1 MAAMP
6 SMQATLLQIEEK
18 TRSYD
23 LDVVSPDHFRA
34 KAVETV
40 DAGIILER
48 PNLTLYC
55 LDDERREALFVET
68 PPDADL
74 SRHPFYCQ
82 AQYQHAQRLL
92 RVSYETL
99 HELARQPKHQ
109 FRNLILIYSVGRC
122 GSTLLSRALG
132 DVDTACSLGEPDVH
146 TQITALRPRDGSRD
160 PELTRLLESCTR
172 LLYKPAGPRVDTL
185 AVKFRSYAIE
195 VGDLMYRAFPQ
206 ARVLFIYRNA
216 ETWLQSYARAFATQ
230 AGKDNLAAML
240 PQNPHFLERTA
251 PLLGQYVR
259 REIRARLTAKD
270 YPVLVALA
278 MAQRIPLARRHMR
291 TPAQYLLG
299 HFRSLSEVKLAMQY
313 WLSAM
318 QRYLDLSQRGIP
330 MLAVRYE
337 TLVAAPQAALRA
349 IFEYCGL
356 PLDQV
361 DAAQSAFDEDSQ
373 RGSSL
378 AKERV
383 AHPGGARVEDRLSEV
398 GEALAEHPTIRQPDY
413 EVPNTLAV

>member
-1 MAAMP
+1 
-6 SMQATLLQIEEK
+6 MQATVLRIDEK

-23 LDVVSPDHFRA
+23 LDVVSPGHFRA
-34 KAVETV
+34 QAVETV
-40 DAGIILER
+40 DASIVLER
-48 PNLTLYC
+48 PGITLYC

-92 RVSYETL
+92 RLSYETL
-99 HELARQPKHQ
+99 HDLARRAKP
-109 FRNLILIYSVGRC
+109 FRNLVLIYSVGRC

-132 DVDTACSLGEPDVH
+132 CVDTVCSLGEPDVH

-160 PELTRLLESCTR
+160 EELARLLESCTR

-206 ARVLFIYRNA
+206 AKVLFIYRNA

-230 AGKDNLAAML
+230 AGQDNLAATL
-240 PQNPHFLERTA
+240 AGNPQFLQRTV
-251 PLLGQYVR
+251 PLLGQHVR
-259 REIRARLTAKD
+259 REIRARLTPKD
-270 YPVLVALA
+270 YPVLAALA
-278 MAQRIPLARRHMR
+278 LAQRIPFTRRHTR
-291 TPAQYLLG
+291 TPAQYALG
-299 HFRSLSEVKLAMQY
+299 HLRSLSEVKLAMQY
-313 WLSAM
+313 WLSVIE
-318 QRYLDLSQRGIP
+318 RYLDLSRRGIP

-337 TLVAAPQAALRA
+337 TLLAAPNAALHA
-349 IFEYCGL
+349 IFAHCDL
-356 PLDQV
+356 PLEQV
-361 DAAQSAFDEDSQ
+361 AAAQSAFDEDSQ
-373 RGSSL
+373 RGSTL

-383 AHPGGARVEDRLSEV
+383 AQSGGAPHDDRLGEV
-398 GEALAEHPTIRQPDY
+398 REALAEHPLIRQSDFQ
-413 EVPNTLAV
+413 VPNTLVV